1 MAKFQTYEK
10 YAYSDYFKA
19 ELPAEWMEKRLSY
32 ISAYDRNSFV
42 DGPFGSDLKSSDYKE
57 SGVPLI
63 QLNNIRD
70 GKHVLQNYKFITEK
84 KRVEL
89 SRHVALPNDIV
100 IAKMAEPVARSA
112 IVSDKYP
119 EYVIV
124 ADCVKLSPDLSL
136 INLNFLNWAINSD
149 LVKMNAE
156 LVSSGTT
163 RIRISLGELKKLK
176 IPYPS
181 LIEQQA
187 IANFLDHETAKI
199 DTLIDKQ
206 KTLIRLLQ
214 EKRQAVISHAVTKGL
229 NPDAPMKDSGAEW
242 LGEVPEHWEVQRL
255 KYITTHNDEV
265 LSEKTKNEYEIQY
278 VDIGSVSAIDG
289 IVDINKMSFETAPSR
304 ARRLVKDGDI
314 IVSTVR
320 TYLKAIAPIINPP
333 INLVVSTGFAVI
345 RPTEGLYKDYA
356 SYFLRSNVFIANVVS
371 RSVGV
376 SYPAINSSDLVDIY
390 ICKPEYE
397 EQIEI
402 SSYLAKQSE
411 KIDDL
416 IVKAGQ
422 QIELMKERRTALI
435 SAAVT
440 GKIDVR
446 GWQAPE

>member
-136 INLNFLNWAINSD
+136 INLSFLNWAINSD

-181 LIEQQA
+181 LIEQQQ
-187 IANFLDHETAKI
+187 IANFLDHETAQI
-199 DTLIDKQ
+199 DTLIEKQ
-206 KTLIRLLQ
+206 QTLIQLLK

-229 NPDAPMKDSGAEW
+229 NPDAPMKDSGVEW
-242 LGEVPEHWEVQRL
+242 LGEVPEYWEVTKA
-255 KYITTHNDEV
+255 KYISDIFIPQRNKPELNAIEGCPWVTMEDMKSQYIDEV
-265 LSEKTKNEYEIQY
+265 HRYVKSEAMKES
-278 VDIGSVSAIDG
+278 GSKV
-289 IVDINKMSFETAPSR
+289 
-304 ARRLVKDGDI
+304 
-314 IVSTVR
+314 
-320 TYLKAIAPIINPP
+320 LKAGAVIASCVGNFGVTSINRVDVIINQQLQAFQPKR
-333 INLVVSTGFAVI
+333 I
-345 RPTEGLYKDYA
+345 
-356 SYFLRSNVFIANVVS
+356 
-371 RSVGV
+371 
-376 SYPAINSSDLVDIY
+376 
-390 ICKPEYE
+390 KPEYLQAIVALSKSYFE
-397 EQIEI
+397 LIGTAATLIYVNREGFENLPVIVPTTQEQEAIIEFI
-402 SSYLAKQSE
+402 NIKSKQF
-411 KIDDL
+411 DL
-416 IVKAGQ
+416 LVSKAEQ
-422 QIELMKERRTALI
+422 AIQLMQERRTALI

>member
-1 MAKFQTYEK
+1 MAKFKAYEK

-19 ELPAEWMEKRLSY
+19 ELPVEWMEKRLSY

-42 DGPFGSDLKSSDYKE
+42 DGPFGSDLKSNDYKE

-333 INLVVSTGFAVI
+333 INL
-345 RPTEGLYKDYA
+345 
-356 SYFLRSNVFIANVVS
+356 
-371 RSVGV
+371 
-376 SYPAINSSDLVDIY
+376 
-390 ICKPEYE
+390 
-397 EQIEI
+397 
-402 SSYLAKQSE
+402 
-411 KIDDL
+411 
-416 IVKAGQ
+416 
-422 QIELMKERRTALI
+422 ELC
-435 SAAVT
+435 
-440 GKIDVR
+440 
-446 GWQAPE
+446 